1 MLVGRIHSSYTG
13 GFVLEAAGLNQ
24 FGTEAA
30 GRFLADPEQ
39 LGAIL
44 RKLPPG
50 WENKNVQLVLH
61 VRVIGNTP
69 AQPEMVA
76 SHVW

>member
-1 MLVGRIHSSYTG
+1 MK
-13 GFVLEAAGLNQ
+13 Q

-30 GRFLADPEQ
+30 GRLIADPERF
-39 LGAIL
+39 GAIL
-44 RKLPPG
+44 RKLPAG
-50 WENKNVQLVLH
+50 WESKNVQLVLH

-69 AQPEMVA
+69 AQPEVLA

>member
-1 MLVGRIHSSYTG
+1 
-13 GFVLEAAGLNQ
+13 
-24 FGTEAA
+24 
-30 GRFLADPEQ
+30 

-44 RKLPPG
+44 QKLPTG
-50 WENKNVQLVLH
+50 WEGKNVQLVLH

-69 AQPEMVA
+69 AQPEVLA